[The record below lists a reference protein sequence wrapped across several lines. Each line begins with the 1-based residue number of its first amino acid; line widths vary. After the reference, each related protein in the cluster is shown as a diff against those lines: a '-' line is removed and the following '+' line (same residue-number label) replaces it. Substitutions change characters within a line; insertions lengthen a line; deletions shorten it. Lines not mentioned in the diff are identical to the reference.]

1 MYDSMLMAY
10 NMFFRELPFLY
21 MYRNHVFFFLPVY
34 FYYSDPC
41 TFYNKQVCMI
51 FPSFL
56 YTLRQ
61 GYFVDLSFFF
71 LGYLTMDPN
80 VHSYHLYLD
89 LRFFLFSSTSL
100 AVFSQV
106 DCAECNVFTFI
117 ILVRSVFVKAV

>member
-1 MYDSMLMAY
+1 
-10 NMFFRELPFLY
+10 
-21 MYRNHVFFFLPVY
+21 
-34 FYYSDPC
+34 
-41 TFYNKQVCMI
+41 MI

-71 LGYLTMDPN
+71 LGYLTMDAN